1 MATQQATNDHA
12 QGKYYNRFTIAQR
25 VEHFV
30 LLLSFTTLVVTG
42 LPQKFVG
49 NSFAEWMIAAMGGIE
64 TVRIIHRIAAVLI
77 VLQSV
82 YHIIVLG
89 YKTWVRRTE
98 MSMLPGLKDLTDAL
112 DLVRYNLGLAKE
124 HPRMPRYNFGEK
136 VEYWAMV
143 WGTVIMAITGFMLWN
158 PIATARFLPGQII
171 PAAKAAHGGEAILAA
186 LAILVWHFYNVHI
199 KLLNK
204 SIFNGKMSRHQMEE
218 EHGAELEE
226 IYSGQK
232 RPAPDPAGVRRRE
245 RIYLPIA
252 VVLAIIGAVVV
263 FQFATFEQTA
273 IATLPEPVESVPA
286 FVPLTPTPGP
296 SLTQVAA
303 SLIPHPIE
311 GQEQCETC
319 HGANGMKPWPADHE
333 GRPNE
338 SCTVCHLPGPTPE
351 PGATTESG
359 GAAGGAAPIPHPIEG
374 DQYQDCTACHGID
387 KMKPFPENHTAFP
400 VDSCT
405 GCHKPAEGGPPAEG
419 GTPEAGST
427 PGAAGTDT
435 AGGESAGPS
444 AIPHPIEGD
453 QYQDCTACHGIG
465 KLKPF
470 PENHTAFPVDSCT
483 GCHQPAEGGS
493 DSGSGSSGSGTAAA
507 AAIPA
512 NHDLTSD
519 AFKDCIVCH
528 GIDRLRPFPE
538 NHTSF
543 TVDQCTT
550 CHQQAR

>member
-1 MATQQATNDHA
+1 MATQHATNDSHA

-49 NSFAEWMIAAMGGIE
+49 NAFAEWMIAAMGGIE

-112 DLVRYNLGLAKE
+112 DLVRYNLGLTKE
-124 HPRMPRYNFGEK
+124 HPKMPRYNFGEK

-158 PIATARFLPGQII
+158 PIATTRVLPGQII

-186 LAILVWHFYNVHI
+186 LAILIWHFYNVHI
-199 KLLNK
+199 KLLNR
-204 SIFNGKMSRHQMEE
+204 SIFNGKMSRRQMEE
-218 EHGAELEE
+218 EHGAELEQ
-226 IYSGQK
+226 IYSGNQ
-232 RPAPDPAGVRRRE
+232 RPEPDPAGVRRRE
-245 RIYLPIA
+245 RIYLPVAI
-252 VVLAIIGAVVV
+252 VLAIIGAVAV

-273 IATLPEPVESVPA
+273 IATLPEPIDQVPA
-286 FVPLTPTPGP
+286 FTPLTPTPGP

-319 HGANGMKPWPADHE
+319 HGPNGMKPWPADHA

-351 PGATTESG
+351 PGATTGSG
-359 GAAGGAAPIPHPIEG
+359 GATGGASAIPHPIEG
-374 DQYQDCTACHGID
+374 DTYANCATCHGLGQ
-387 KMKPFPENHTAFP
+387 MKPFPENHAAFP
-400 VDSCT
+400 ADSCT
-405 GCHKPAEGGPPAEG
+405 GCHQPADSG
-419 GTPEAGST
+419 GTPEARTT
-427 PGAAGTDT
+427 PEASGTDST
-435 AGGESAGPS
+435 GGATAGPS

-453 QYQDCTACHGIG
+453 TYANCATCHAVGA
-465 KLKPF
+465 LKPF
-470 PENHTAFPVDSCT
+470 PENHANFAQDTCT
-483 GCHQPAEGGS
+483 GCHQPA
-493 DSGSGSSGSGTAAA
+493 DSGSGSGSGSGAAGGSTTAAA
-507 AAIPA
+507 SAIPA

-528 GIDRLRPFPE
+528 GVDRLRPFPE

-543 TVDQCTT
+543 TVEQCAT
-550 CHQQAR
+550 CHQQAQ